1 MVIEDLFAEI
11 RDEKSVLMIK
21 LAGKSNAVP
30 YDSLPQGYNRM
41 FSMVLDL
48 ACRSYLLNGNCN
60 PEGIVF
66 IDELELHLH
75 PSVAISILQRML
87 RSFSRL
93 QFIVSTHSPLVI
105 TNFNQSGGADDNKLY
120 QLTCEDGIYGKKII
134 GDVFGLNYN
143 EGLTTVMEADDR
155 DRMMEDV
162 RRLYLYWKDRDSEKA
177 QLIANKIK
185 SQYSHNLRFISEL
198 GL

>member
-1 MVIEDLFAEI
+1 
-11 RDEKSVLMIK
+11 MIK